1 MSTVT
6 VFGAGAWGSTMAQVL
21 NDAGNDVLL
30 WGRSEDVIAEINSA
44 HTNKKYLG
52 SHELPLS
59 LKATTDLAQ
68 AFAHSHIYVL
78 AIPAQQLRVTLQE
91 WKPFFSSD
99 SIIVSTLKGI
109 EISTQMRMTEVI
121 EDVLGP
127 HAIALIT
134 GPNLAD
140 ELVLRQP
147 AGAVAAAP
155 TQELADQMRDL
166 FRTPYYRVYTDEL
179 VLRQPAGAVAAAPTQ
194 ELADQ
199 MRDLF
204 RTPYY
209 RVYTSVDVMGCE
221 LAGAIKSV
229 IALAVGISIGMGFGE
244 NTQAMLITRGL
255 NEVARLCAAH
265 GSDPLSA
272 AGLAGMGDLVASCGS
287 PLSRNRTFG
296 EVLGRTGSMAQA
308 SEQVAKTVEGVASAG
323 AVAEIAHRVGIEV
336 PVIEAVGEIVSE
348 QLTPAAALQ
357 KLMEITTKAEN
368 FIR

>member
-30 WGRSEDVIAEINSA
+30 WGRSEDVITEINSA

-68 AFAHSHIYVL
+68 AFAHSRIYVL
-78 AIPAQQLRVTLQE
+78 AIPAQQLRTTLQE
-91 WKPFFSSD
+91 WKPFFASE

-127 HAIALIT
+127 HAIAIIT

-147 AGAVAAAP
+147 AGAVAAA
-155 TQELADQMRDL
+155 A
-166 FRTPYYRVYTDEL
+166 
-179 VLRQPAGAVAAAPTQ
+179 TQ

-308 SEQVAKTVEGVASAG
+308 IEQVAKTVEGVASAG
-323 AVAEIAHRVGIEV
+323 AVAEIAHRVGVEV

>member
-1 MSTVT
+1 MNKVT

-21 NDAGNDVLL
+21 SDAGNEVLL
-30 WGRSEDVIAEINSA
+30 WGRSTEVIAEINST
-44 HTNKKYLG
+44 HTNKKYLQA
-52 SHELPLS
+52 HVLPDAIV
-59 LKATTDLAQ
+59 ATTNLAE
-68 AFAHSHIYVL
+68 AFNFSDIYIL
-78 AIPAQQLRVTLQE
+78 AIPAQQLRSTLQDWE
-91 WKPFFSSD
+91 GHFSSD
-99 SIIVSTLKGI
+99 CIIVSTLKGI

-121 EDVLGP
+121 ADVLGP
-127 HAIALIT
+127 HKVAIIT

-147 AGAVAAAP
+147 AGAV
-155 TQELADQMRDL
+155 
-166 FRTPYYRVYTDEL
+166 
-179 VLRQPAGAVAAAPTQ
+179 VAAATI
-194 ELADQ
+194 ELAEQ
-199 MRDLF
+199 IRDLF

-209 RVYTSVDVMGCE
+209 RVYTSIDVMGCE

-296 EVLGRTGSMAQA
+296 EAVGRTGSMARA
-308 SEQVAKTVEGVASAG
+308 REIVAKTVEGVASAG

-336 PVIEAVGEIVSE
+336 PVIEAVGDIVSE
-348 QLTPAAALQ
+348 QLTPEAAFQ

>member
-1 MSTVT
+1 MNKVT

-21 NDAGNDVLL
+21 CDAGNDVLL
-30 WGRSEDVIAEINSA
+30 WGRSEDVIAEINVS
-44 HTNKKYLG
+44 HTNAKYLG
-52 SHELPLS
+52 PHILPQALS
-59 LKATTDLAQ
+59 ATTNLEQ
-68 AFAHSHIYVL
+68 AFEFSNIYVL
-78 AIPAQQLRVTLQE
+78 AIPAQQLRTTLQE
-91 WKPFFSSD
+91 WKPFFKPS

-109 EISTQMRMTEVI
+109 EISSQMRMTEVI
-121 EDVLGP
+121 EDVLGS
-127 HAIALIT
+127 HKVAIIT

-155 TQELADQMRDL
+155 TFELA
-166 FRTPYYRVYTDEL
+166 EL
-179 VLRQPAGAVAAAPTQ
+179 I
-194 ELADQ
+194 
-199 MRDLF
+199 RDLF

-221 LAGAIKSV
+221 LSGAIKSV
-229 IALAVGISIGMGFGE
+229 IALAVGISIGMGYGE

-255 NEVARLCAAH
+255 NDVARLCAAH

-296 EVLGRTGSMAQA
+296 EVVGRTGSMAKA
-308 SEQVAKTVEGVASAG
+308 REEVAKTVEGVASAG
-323 AVAEIAHRVGIEV
+323 AVVEIAHRVGVEV

-348 QLTPAAALQ
+348 QLTPEAALQ

>member
-1 MSTVT
+1 MSKVT

-21 NDAGNDVLL
+21 SDAGNEVLL
-30 WGRSEDVIAEINSA
+30 WGRSAEVIAEINSS
-44 HTNKKYLG
+44 HTNKKYLQ
-52 SHELPLS
+52 SHQLPDAII
-59 LKATTDLAQ
+59 ATTNLDE
-68 AFAHSHIYVL
+68 AFNFSQIYIL
-78 AIPAQQLRVTLQE
+78 AIPAQQLRTTLQE
-91 WKPFFSSD
+91 WKSYFGAEC
-99 SIIVSTLKGI
+99 IIVSTLKGI
-109 EISTQMRMTEVI
+109 EISTQFRMTEVI
-121 EDVLGP
+121 ADVLGP
-127 HAIALIT
+127 HNVAIIT

-147 AGAVAAAP
+147 AGAVVAAP
-155 TQELADQMRDL
+155 TIELAEEI
-166 FRTPYYRVYTDEL
+166 RV
-179 VLRQPAGAVAAAPTQ
+179 
-194 ELADQ
+194 
-199 MRDLF
+199 LF

-209 RVYTSVDVMGCE
+209 RVYTSIDVMGCE

-296 EVLGRTGSMAQA
+296 EALGRTGSMAQA
-308 SEQVAKTVEGVASAG
+308 RENVAKTVEGVASAG

-336 PVIEAVGEIVSE
+336 PVIEAVGDIVSE
-348 QLTPAAALQ
+348 QLTPEAAFQ

>member
-1 MSTVT
+1 MSKVT

-21 NDAGNDVLL
+21 SDAGNEVLL
-30 WGRSEDVIAEINSA
+30 WGRSAEVIAEINSD
-44 HTNKKYLG
+44 HTNKKYLQQ
-52 SHELPLS
+52 HILPDAITAS
-59 LKATTDLAQ
+59 TDLAE
-68 AFAHSHIYVL
+68 AFKFSNIYIL
-78 AIPAQQLRVTLQE
+78 AIPAQQLRSTLVE
-91 WKPFFSSD
+91 WKAQFSND
-99 SIIVSTLKGI
+99 CTIVSTLKGI
-109 EISTQMRMTEVI
+109 EISTQFRMTEVI

-127 HAIALIT
+127 HKVAIIT

-147 AGAVAAAP
+147 AGAVVAAP
-155 TQELADQMRDL
+155 TIELAEQI
-166 FRTPYYRVYTDEL
+166 
-179 VLRQPAGAVAAAPTQ
+179 
-194 ELADQ
+194 
-199 MRDLF
+199 RDLF

-209 RVYTSVDVMGCE
+209 RVYTSIDVMGCE
-221 LAGAIKSV
+221 LSGAIKSV

-296 EVLGRTGSMAQA
+296 EALGRTGSMAKA
-308 SEQVAKTVEGVASAG
+308 REIVAKTVEGVASAG

-336 PVIEAVGEIVSE
+336 PVIEAVGDIVSE
-348 QLTPAAALQ
+348 QLTPEAAFQ
-357 KLMEITTKAEN
+357 RLMEITTKAEN

>member
-59 LKATTDLAQ
+59 LKATNDLAQ
-68 AFAHSHIYVL
+68 AFAHSRIYVL

-127 HAIALIT
+127 HAIAIIT
-134 GPNLAD
+134 GPNLA
-140 ELVLRQP
+140 
-147 AGAVAAAP
+147 
-155 TQELADQMRDL
+155 
-166 FRTPYYRVYTDEL
+166 DEL

-308 SEQVAKTVEGVASAG
+308 REQVAKTVEGVASAG

>member
-1 MSTVT
+1 MSKVT

-21 NDAGNDVLL
+21 SDAGNEVLL
-30 WGRSEDVIAEINSA
+30 WGRSAEVIAEINSD
-44 HTNKKYLG
+44 HTNKKYLQA
-52 SHELPLS
+52 HVLPDAIV
-59 LKATTDLAQ
+59 ATTDLAK
-68 AFAHSHIYVL
+68 AFNFSDLYIL
-78 AIPAQQLRVTLQE
+78 AIPAQQLRSTLQDWE
-91 WKPFFSSD
+91 GHFSSD
-99 SIIVSTLKGI
+99 CIIVSTLKGI

-121 EDVLGP
+121 ADVLGP
-127 HAIALIT
+127 HKVAIIT

-147 AGAVAAAP
+147 AGAV
-155 TQELADQMRDL
+155 
-166 FRTPYYRVYTDEL
+166 
-179 VLRQPAGAVAAAPTQ
+179 VAAATIEMAEQ
-194 ELADQ
+194 I
-199 MRDLF
+199 RDLF

-209 RVYTSVDVMGCE
+209 RVYTSIDVMGCE

-296 EVLGRTGSMAQA
+296 EALGRSGSMAKA
-308 SEQVAKTVEGVASAG
+308 RAEVAKTVEGVASAG

-336 PVIEAVGEIVSE
+336 PVIEAVGDIVSE
-348 QLTPAAALQ
+348 QLTPEAAFQ

>member
-1 MSTVT
+1 MSKVS

-21 NDAGNDVLL
+21 SDAGNEVLL
-30 WGRSEDVIAEINSA
+30 WGRNADVITEINSA
-44 HTNKKYLG
+44 HTNVKYLA
-52 SHELPLS
+52 SHTLPENI
-59 LKATTDLAQ
+59 KATTDLKD
-68 AFAHSHIYVL
+68 AFDFSDTYVL
-78 AIPAQQLRVTLQE
+78 AIPAQQLRTTLQE
-91 WKPFFSSD
+91 WKPYFSSD

-127 HAIALIT
+127 HKVALIT

-147 AGAVAAAP
+147 AGAVATAP
-155 TQELADQMRDL
+155 TIELAESIRN
-166 FRTPYYRVYTDEL
+166 
-179 VLRQPAGAVAAAPTQ
+179 
-194 ELADQ
+194 
-199 MRDLF
+199 LF

-209 RVYTSVDVMGCE
+209 RVYTSIDVMGCE

-296 EVLGRTGSMAQA
+296 EVIGRTGSMQ
-308 SEQVAKTVEGVASAG
+308 EGRLQVAKTVEGVASAG
-323 AVAEIAHRVGIEV
+323 AVVEIAHRVGVEV
-336 PVIEAVGEIVSE
+336 PVIEAVAEIVSE
-348 QLTPAAALQ
+348 QLSPAAALQ

>member
-21 NDAGNDVLL
+21 SDAGNDVLL
-30 WGRSEDVIAEINSA
+30 WGRSKDVIAEINSA

-59 LKATTDLAQ
+59 LQATTDLAQ

-78 AIPAQQLRVTLQE
+78 AIPAQQLRLTLEE
-91 WKPFFSSD
+91 WKPFFSTD

-127 HAIALIT
+127 RAIAIIT

-147 AGAVAAAP
+147 AGAVAAAA
-155 TQELADQMRDL
+155 TQELADR
-166 FRTPYYRVYTDEL
+166 
-179 VLRQPAGAVAAAPTQ
+179 
-194 ELADQ
+194 

-308 SEQVAKTVEGVASAG
+308 REQVAKTVEGVASAG

>member
-1 MSTVT
+1 MSKVT

-21 NDAGNDVLL
+21 SDAGNEVLL
-30 WGRSEDVIAEINSA
+30 WGRSAEVIAEINGS
-44 HTNKKYLG
+44 HTNTKYLA
-52 SHELPLS
+52 SHTLPENI
-59 LKATTDLAQ
+59 KATTDLKA
-68 AFAHSHIYVL
+68 AFDFSGTYVL

-91 WKPFFSSD
+91 WKSYFAAD
-99 SIIVSTLKGI
+99 SVIVSTLKGI

-127 HAIALIT
+127 HKIAIIT

-155 TQELADQMRDL
+155 TLELA
-166 FRTPYYRVYTDEL
+166 ESI
-179 VLRQPAGAVAAAPTQ
+179 
-194 ELADQ
+194 
-199 MRDLF
+199 RDLF

-209 RVYTSVDVMGCE
+209 RVYTSIDVMGCE
-221 LAGAIKSV
+221 LSGAIKSV

-296 EVLGRTGSMAQA
+296 EVVGRTGSMEQA
-308 SEQVAKTVEGVASAG
+308 RKEVAKTVEGVASAG
-323 AVAEIAHRVGIEV
+323 AVVEIAHRVGVEV

-348 QLTPAAALQ
+348 QLSPAAALQ